1 MLIMFAESL
10 LICYSNL
17 IYKENKPYILHN
29 YLDNFLELNTL
40 MCEVYIVPQARGVK
54 ARGF

>member
-1 MLIMFAESL
+1 MFAESL